1 MTKLSLVELQLDER
15 RLRDFSSLTEQELD
29 SYIRQHSETA
39 ALVNHIERGPE
50 WTTPLVIPL
59 RSSWWS
65 RLVEFAQT
73 YRLYRKQ
80 HGRRYSARIAW
91 SIAFLGTPF

>member
-1 MTKLSLVELQLDER
+1 MTKLRLIDIDDTLDER
-15 RLRDFSSLTEQELD
+15 ER
-29 SYIRQHSETA
+29 
-39 ALVNHIERGPE
+39 ALVEHLEGVT

>member
-15 RLRDFSSLTEQELD
+15 ER
-29 SYIRQHSETA
+29 

-65 RLVEFAQT
+65 RLVDWIRSKA
-73 YRLYRKQ
+73 
-80 HGRRYSARIAW
+80 
-91 SIAFLGTPF
+91 

>member
-15 RLRDFSSLTEQELD
+15 ER
-29 SYIRQHSETA
+29 
-39 ALVNHIERGPE
+39 ALVEHIEGVT

-80 HGRRYSARIAW
+80 HGRRYSARIAYG
-91 SIAFLGTPF
+91 IAFRGLPF

>member
-1 MTKLSLVELQLDER
+1 VTKLSLVELQLDER
-15 RLRDFSSLTEQELD
+15 ER
-29 SYIRQHSETA
+29 
-39 ALVNHIERGPE
+39 ALVEHIERGPE